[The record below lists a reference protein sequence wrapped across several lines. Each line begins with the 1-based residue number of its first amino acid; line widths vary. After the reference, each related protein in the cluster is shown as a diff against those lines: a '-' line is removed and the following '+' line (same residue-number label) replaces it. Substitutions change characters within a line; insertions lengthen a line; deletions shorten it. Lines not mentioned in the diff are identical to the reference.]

1 MEDADVKSEI
11 SWTDCSFWKI
21 QNVNRPYDNVRSR
34 DPFKCPIRAS
44 LNDLTF

>member
-1 MEDADVKSEI
+1 MLKVTFLELI
-11 SWTDCSFWKI
+11 YSFWKI

-34 DPFKCPIRAS
+34 DPCKCPIRAADSAS